1 MLIDW
6 FLSLGA
12 HLFEW
17 VLSKMVGFD
26 ASWLD
31 GVYSVGHDITTFLGL
46 PGAGVLFGIIQPGR
60 MVYLLG
66 SYFAFFGIALTVR
79 LVIYVEGF
87 FWMNGA
93 KS

>member
-6 FLSLGA
+6 FLSIGA

-17 VLSKMVGFD
+17 VLSKMAGFD

-31 GVYSVGHDITTFLGL
+31 AVYTVGHSITTFTGL
-46 PGAGVLFGIIQPGR
+46 PGAGVLFGILQPGR

-66 SYFAFFGIALTVR
+66 SYFGFLAVALVVR

-87 FWMNGA
+87 FWTNGA